1 MGVLTVH
8 SVQKFI
14 VPQNGK
20 RVLFVGTEDK
30 VTPAALDWLRAE
42 GVEIRPKPSEK
53 PEQMTHLRGGELV
66 PKTHPVITFRG
77 MLDQLQAEILM
88 TGSRLHGQLRTD
100 LAEILTVTR
109 QIMRCQVLEEPWE
122 ERPICGMTAAELR
135 QRSHEPQKYYGQGHF
150 MPDFTDSP
158 EILELNRLRT
168 LVRKTELAGCRA
180 MPERED
186 LLRVL
191 NRLSS
196 LLWILMIREKR
207 GTSGGAEH

>member
-14 VPQNGK
+14 VQQNGR

-66 PKTHPVITFRG
+66 PKTHPVIAFRG
-77 MLDQLQAEILM
+77 MLDQLQAEILWV
-88 TGSRLHGQLRTD
+88 GSKLQGQLRTD
-100 LAEILTVTR
+100 LAEILMVTR
-109 QIMRCQVLEEPWE
+109 QIMRCQVLEEPWT
-122 ERPICGMTAAELR
+122 ERQICGLTEAELR
-135 QRSHEPQKYYGQGHF
+135 QRSHEPEKYYGQGHF
-150 MPDFTDSP
+150 MPDFSDKQ

-168 LVRKTELAGCRA
+168 MVRKTELAGCRA

-196 LLWILMIREKR
+196 LLWILMIREKK
-207 GTSGGAEH
+207 GMSGGTEH

>member
-20 RVLFVGTEDK
+20 RVLFVGAEDK

-53 PEQMTHLRGGELV
+53 PEQMTFLRGSELV

-77 MLDQLQAEILM
+77 MLDQLQAEILVV
-88 TGSRLHGQLRTD
+88 GSRLQGQLRTD

-150 MPDFTDSP
+150 MPDFSDKP

-196 LLWILMIREKR
+196 LLWILIIREKR
-207 GTSGGAEH
+207 GMCGGAEC